1 MTPLKALPLSK
12 RPKYLILGSNGYI
25 GQALAEVMEEMGCDV
40 SALSRQDFDVT
51 GEVPVEFA
59 NHDAVFMCAG
69 MSKFIEC
76 EEDRMAYRVNVDAPL
91 AIARCSNKFVYL
103 SSDVV
108 ERALHTS
115 YGLQKALAEVGLL
128 AIGNTVIAR
137 ICKRVNR
144 ANIASVCKALVELA
158 SKPPGLYRV

>member
-1 MTPLKALPLSK
+1 MK
-12 RPKYLILGSNGYI
+12 RPKYLILGANGYI

-40 SALSRQDFDVT
+40 SALSKQDFDVT
-51 GEVPVEFA
+51 GEIPSFRS
-59 NHDAVFMCAG
+59 HDAVFMCAG

-76 EEDRMAYRVNVDAPL
+76 EEDRAAYRVNVDAPL
-91 AIARCSNKFVYL
+91 AIARCSNKLVYL

-108 ERALHTS
+108 ERALHTG

-128 AIGNTVIAR
+128 AMGNTVVAR

-144 ANIASVCKALVELA
+144 ANIAAVCKALVDLA